1 MQGRPPLLETLRELE
16 CEIRLLTGYARECC
30 GCYEILRRK
39 LDRLSGLI
47 GEDCSR
53 AQWQADSDDPA
64 LQALG
69 LRLRD
74 AAVQAL
80 CELEKHLCQGALHE
94 PGEMGRYLGGLLESI
109 RGELDS
115 AGIDADARVLF
126 VGSGALPTSA
136 LVLAREVGA
145 HLCCLDIDEEAL
157 GCAREIARCQGLEA
171 RMQFSSRPPAE
182 LAFSRDATHFLIASL
197 VQQKARYWRR
207 SARSCAPTPRYCC
220 VTAAASR
227 VCSTTRWN
235 RPSSRAGGFAR
246 SGSASRCTTP

>member
-136 LVLAREVGA
+136 LVLAREVA
-145 HLCCLDIDEEAL
+145 RI
-157 GCAREIARCQGLEA
+157 CAAWTSTR
-171 RMQFSSRPPAE
+171 RPWGVP
-182 LAFSRDATHFLIASL
+182 
-197 VQQKARYWRR
+197 
-207 SARSCAPTPRYCC
+207 ARSRAARGWRPACSFPRGRRRNWRFP
-220 VTAAASR
+220 AMPRIS
-227 VCSTTRWN
+227 
-235 RPSSRAGGFAR
+235 
-246 SGSASRCTTP
+246 